1 MYGVLVNEAG
11 VNLIRPR
18 ANVIERAY
26 QLARTGFPR
35 RIEDVI
41 AALDREG
48 YTNARAHL
56 EGPAIRHSLR
66 KIWSRARSDGE
77 KL

>member
-11 VNLIRPR
+11 VSLIRPR
-18 ANVIERAY
+18 ANVIECAY
-26 QLARTGFPR
+26 HLARTGFPR

-48 YTNARAHL
+48 
-56 EGPAIRHSLR
+56 
-66 KIWSRARSDGE
+66 
-77 KL
+77 